1 MTADSY
7 RGAAVGWAQ
16 GATLV
21 YAPIAARLVQRAPV
35 ALTDARVLD
44 VGAGTGVCETPLRAA
59 GATAIVGADM
69 SYDMLAW
76 HRATRPP
83 AVASDVMHL
92 PFRDGSFDAVVASFV
107 LNHLTD
113 PVHGL
118 LEVVRTMR
126 RGGAVLATVY
136 ANSSRSANRDVVDD
150 VARSHGWMP
159 PAWYRELKAN
169 AAPLLGA
176 AGPMRAAAAAAA
188 LVDID
193 VHEESVDVHVTKP
206 EALVDYRFGQAQ
218 FADWL
223 AGLDP
228 VERTTARGAATAAI
242 AATMEPYRPRV
253 VFLAAR
259 TAD

>member
-21 YAPIAARLVQRAPV
+21 YAPIAALLVQRAPI
-35 ALTDARVLD
+35 ALTGARVLD

-136 ANSSRSANRDVVDD
+136 ANSSHSANRDIVDD
-150 VARSHGWMP
+150 VARAHGWTP

-176 AGPMRAAAAAAA
+176 AGPMRAAG
-188 LVDID
+188 
-193 VHEESVDVHVTKP
+193 
-206 EALVDYRFGQAQ
+206 RR
-218 FADWL
+218 
-223 AGLDP
+223 
-228 VERTTARGAATAAI
+228 RTR
-242 AATMEPYRPRV
+242 
-253 VFLAAR
+253 
-259 TAD
+259 